1 MLVKRRFAKRVER
14 PNLILAG
21 TCHSE
26 PYTAPQSYGG
36 KPPIARDRRTHSAKL
51 SRELSRAFAEDSERS
66 AHAVADRYGTY
77 LEFTGPSGGDLLTKS
92 LEDIRQGVRLLN
104 VRQRGDVTHATVFIP
119 SGKESFFLD
128 RVEEYGDLERVTK
141 TGNPLHGEL
150 VSSIED
156 IRLAIVESLWTGRE
170 DMRPSDVKQW
180 LEIWLRT
187 SKDEDGHFF
196 EGYAALLGTLGIE
209 HKSTRILF
217 PERMVTLVYA
227 NKSDLAKLLNSC
239 DYLAEIKE
247 APLASSFFTN
257 LEASE
262 QREWVNDLSDRT
274 SFVFGEASVCILD
287 TGINHGHPLLSP
299 AVDEDVVLTY
309 DDAVGV
315 SDRDNHG
322 TKLAGLALYED
333 LKRSLASDDPIEV
346 THAIESVKIF
356 DMSRQSDP
364 DLYGDIIKQAI
375 DRAFVAKPKRNRIF
389 CSGVTADS
397 FEVTDGLPTSW
408 SSALDEAISHADD
421 PESEHELVLVSGGN
435 IFPDMLNGTVYPE
448 ANENRSVRS
457 PGQSWNALTVGAY
470 SENVLIEEDDILA
483 TGYEPVAKLGDLC
496 PFSTTSLQWRHSIAP
511 IKPEIVCPGG
521 NAIEKDGDYSDC
533 QDLSLLSTG
542 ADIASRPLDT
552 VNATSAAV
560 AKAAYMAAELE
571 NAYPDLW
578 PETIRGLLVHSARWS
593 QSMIDMYSPKGS
605 AEDTVTKGRRRLLR
619 ACGYGIPDLN
629 RAIECKENSVNLII
643 QGIIH
648 PYTKE
653 NGHDSMREMHLHRLP
668 WPKETLASLADADA
682 TLHVTL
688 SYFIEPGPG
697 QIGWKDKYRYA
708 SHGLRFDVN
717 KPGESWTEF
726 EKRINVSVRDENEG
740 KTSSGSGDW
749 FLGVNNRNVGSI
761 HSDYKYTSAI
771 ELSDIEYIAVYPVIG
786 WWRSRKYLGKID
798 SAARYSLIVS
808 IETPC
813 AETDIYSEVIQTIE
827 NMTATT
833 ISIPSMA

>member
-1 MLVKRRFAKRVER
+1 MER
-14 PNLILAG
+14 PNLILTD
-21 TCHSE
+21 TCRPRS
-26 PYTAPQSYGG
+26 YTAPQGRGG
-36 KPPIARDRRTHSAKL
+36 KPPIARDRSMHAARL
-51 SRELSRAFAEDSERS
+51 SGELSRAFAEDNEKS
-66 AHAVADRYGTY
+66 AHAIADRYGTY
-77 LEFTGPSGGDLLTKS
+77 LEFTGASGGDLLTKS
-92 LEDIRQGVRLLN
+92 LEDIQQGVRLLN
-104 VRQRGDVTHATVFIP
+104 VRQQGDVTHASVFIP
-119 SGKESFFLD
+119 SGKEGFFLE
-128 RVEEYGDLERVTK
+128 RVKKYGDLEQVTK
-141 TGNPLHGEL
+141 NGNPPHREL
-150 VSSIED
+150 ISSIED

-170 DMRPSDVKQW
+170 DMRPSKSKQW

-187 SKDEDGHFF
+187 GKDEDGHYFG
-196 EGYAALLGTLGIE
+196 EYAALLDALGIE
-209 HKSTRILF
+209 HKSAHILF

-227 NKSDLAKLLNSC
+227 NESDLVKLLNSC

-262 QREWVNDLSDRT
+262 QREWVNDLYERT
-274 SFVFGEASVCILD
+274 SFVLGEASVCVLD

-299 AVDEDVVLTY
+299 AVDEEVVLTY

-333 LKRSLASDDPIEV
+333 LKSSLASGDQIEV
-346 THAIESVKIF
+346 DHAIESVKIF
-356 DMSRQSDP
+356 DMRRQSDP

-375 DRAFVAKPKRNRIF
+375 DRAFVVKPKRNRVF

-397 FEVTDGLPTSW
+397 SEVTDGLPTSW
-408 SSALDEAISHADD
+408 SAALDEAISHADD

-435 IFPDMLNGTVYPE
+435 IFPNMLNGTVYPE

-470 SENVLIEEDDILA
+470 SENVLIEEDDILVA
-483 TGYEPVAKLGDLC
+483 GYEPVASFGDLC
-496 PFSTTSLQWRHSIAP
+496 PFSTTSLQWQHTIAP

-533 QDLSLLSTG
+533 QDLSLLTTG
-542 ADIASRPLDT
+542 ADVVSRPLDT

-560 AKAAYMAAELE
+560 AKAAYMAAKLE

-593 QSMIDMYSPKGS
+593 QQMINRYSPKGS
-605 AEDTVTKGRRRLLR
+605 AEDTATKGRRRLLR

-629 RAIECKENSVNLII
+629 RAIECRENSVNLVI
-643 QGIIH
+643 QGVLH
-648 PYTKE
+648 PYKME
-653 NGHDSMREMHLHRLP
+653 NGRDKMREMHLHRLP
-668 WPKETLASLADADA
+668 WPKDILASLAGADA

-697 QIGWKDKYRYA
+697 QIGWKDKYRYP

-717 KPGESWTEF
+717 KAGESWVEF
-726 EKRINVSVRDENEG
+726 EKRINVSVRDEVEG
-740 KTSSGSGDW
+740 KASSGSGDW

-771 ELSDIEYIAVYPVIG
+771 ELSDVEYIAVYPIIG

-813 AETDIYSEVIQTIE
+813 VGTDIYSEIAQTIE
-827 NMTATT
+827 SMTATA
-833 ISIPSMA
+833 IPIPVSGAN